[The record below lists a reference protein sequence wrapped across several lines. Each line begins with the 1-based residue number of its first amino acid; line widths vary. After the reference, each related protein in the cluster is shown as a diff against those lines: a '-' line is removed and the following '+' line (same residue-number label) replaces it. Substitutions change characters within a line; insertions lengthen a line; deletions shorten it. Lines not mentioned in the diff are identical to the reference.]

1 MSKCCYPFH
10 RHNSDATASGDLPVS
25 DVSTRDVTE
34 VTDKAGGDL
43 ASSEGPLTPA
53 PRTANIYYLDTDLLK
68 LVLSKLECRHMF
80 QARQGKLQWRAVL
93 TKLDDRQCFT
103 PGKVS
108 LRHWQALVTV
118 LMVW

>member
-1 MSKCCYPFH
+1 MSKCCCPFH
-10 RHNSDATASGDLPVS
+10 RHNSDASASGDLPAS
-25 DVSTRDVTE
+25 DVSTRDVIE

-53 PRTANIYYLDTDLLK
+53 PRAANIYYLDTDLLR

-93 TKLDDRQCFT
+93 SKRMMTHISRRAK
-103 PGKVS
+103 
-108 LRHWQALVTV
+108 
-118 LMVW
+118 